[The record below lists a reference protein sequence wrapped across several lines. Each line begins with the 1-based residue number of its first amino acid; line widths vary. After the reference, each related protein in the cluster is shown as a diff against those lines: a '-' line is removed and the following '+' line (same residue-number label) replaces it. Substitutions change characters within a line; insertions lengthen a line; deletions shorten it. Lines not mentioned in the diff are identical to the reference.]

1 MWESTRNRVKFV
13 TEPISPELDIH
24 PTNECKIEVREIDT
38 WDENTKR
45 QGRSTTACIYRGDG
59 RCVGTITRER
69 LTTLRQLYDRA
80 NELGYHSTMTPPPR
94 SFEAEMVDLITRYKP
109 RNKSHCEWRL
119 PPPTRDCLNKH
130 FTSHIERFAN
140 PLTAP
145 DACTPYWSDHER
157 DRVFGAHT
165 GRYKYQWTGFSHA
178 LLPADAPATDKA
190 IHWALWS
197 ATHTLPIPLP
207 LSCPSPKA

>member
-1 MWESTRNRVKFV
+1 
-13 TEPISPELDIH
+13 
-24 PTNECKIEVREIDT
+24 
-38 WDENTKR
+38 
-45 QGRSTTACIYRGDG
+45 
-59 RCVGTITRER
+59 
-69 LTTLRQLYDRA
+69 
-80 NELGYHSTMTPPPR
+80 
-94 SFEAEMVDLITRYKP
+94 MVDLITRYKP

-130 FTSHIERFAN
+130 FISHTERFAN

-197 ATHTLPIPLP
+197 ATHTSKPTATILSIPKGLKTP
-207 LSCPSPKA
+207 GTPAFKRWTKDYPNHVPRPHTEQASDHTAPARYSIVMPCMEHGGLRMSLRHPPQRHQRPDPTIPFVNVSPSHQRRHGPVTNYPPPPTS